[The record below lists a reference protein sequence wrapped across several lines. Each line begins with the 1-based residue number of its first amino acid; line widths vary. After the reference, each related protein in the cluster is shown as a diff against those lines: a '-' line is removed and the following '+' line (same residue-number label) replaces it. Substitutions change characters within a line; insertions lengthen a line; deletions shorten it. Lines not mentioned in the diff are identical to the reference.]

1 MVAWVGF
8 TVSLLLH
15 LFKTLSPAA
24 VSSRISQLLAIQAE
38 AIPEAW
44 GGEEEPARILRG
56 LELVRK
62 MDEAFMFCQP
72 VDLEQVPSY
81 CTLVPFPTDLST
93 ITERLRNGLYRWVG
107 GRGWGRGRGE
117 RGGEREGRVVGWG
130 ED

>member
-1 MVAWVGF
+1 MGRFHCIAIVTPF
-8 TVSLLLH
+8 QDS
-15 LFKTLSPAA
+15 LSPAA

-107 GRGWGRGRGE
+107 G
-117 RGGEREGRVVGWG
+117 GGEREEGKEKGGWWGG
-130 ED
+130 ELERIKC